1 VLPGTTVW
9 TLANLATTLRSLVAV
24 LETSRAIRA
33 LIGASLTVV
42 IAVVITV
49 SALEQVSTVR
59 TAIRIAIRIVSLI
72 ITVRISV
79 CIAEESTISKVNIDV
94 ILGIFEERFRGVLG
108 LVNHNV

>member
-1 VLPGTTVW
+1 
-9 TLANLATTLRSLVAV
+9 LVTV

-49 SALEQVSTVR
+49 LALERVSTIR
-59 TAIRIAIRIVSLI
+59 TVIRIVSSI

-79 CIAEESTISKVNIDV
+79 RITEESTISEVDIDV

-108 LVNHNV
+108 LVNHDVRSKSVHESRDV